1 MLLCCCAYR
10 ALIIT
15 TGLDAAAFETLLESF
30 KPVWLSHTPRSD
42 NFNRVTG
49 VTLLKSRRGRPR
61 VLDAAGGLAI
71 VLHWLRSK
79 CSFCDLCFVF
89 GTVPSCT
96 NIWVQFGLICLYV
109 VLPKLDA
116 ARVHW
121 PRNSDEVRLFC
132 AAIATRCPHLKDCW
146 GMLDGLNLRTVNS
159 TDEARQNAAYNGWL
173 HGCFVSS
180 LFVFTPDGCIAWYIT
195 NAPGSWHDSHMAA
208 QVIAHLCMN
217 FLYELIEFLS
227 Y

>member
-96 NIWVQFGLICLYV
+96 NIWVQLLLWGQRLMNLKSAIELRLRFMLV
-109 VLPKLDA
+109 V
-116 ARVHW
+116 
-121 PRNSDEVRLFC
+121 
-132 AAIATRCPHLKDCW
+132 
-146 GMLDGLNLRTVNS
+146 VNAKGA
-159 TDEARQNAAYNGWL
+159 DL
-173 HGCFVSS
+173 V
-180 LFVFTPDGCIAWYIT
+180 CI
-195 NAPGSWHDSHMAA
+195 HH
-208 QVIAHLCMN
+208 VIIMD
-217 FLYELIEFLS
+217 
-227 Y
+227 